1 MFFGR
6 FGDIFPLRERCRV
19 LHTKGRSKEHPG
31 MFFWLPRTFLERFG
45 QELFLV
51 PLIGGRWCIITQMAV
66 YTTYSPCQLGDYMLP
81 IPPIKETRF
90 HSIEFG
96 LINHFP
102 TFSLQSSNLM
112 FFTRFHSSTA
122 LEPLGPLGGLGL
134 ELRKHVAYIARKTSL
149 NKNLPEKKRGRG
161 KQAPG
166 KQVATLISI
175 NLKPPTKPGHS
186 SCL

>member
-81 IPPIKETRF
+81 IPPIKETRN
-90 HSIEFG
+90 SIEFG

-102 TFSLQSSNLM
+102 TFSLQSSNLR

-134 ELRKHVAYIARKTSL
+134 ELRKYVAYIARKTSL
-149 NKNLPEKKRGRG
+149 NKNLPEKKRGGGSKHLENKLR
-161 KQAPG
+161 
-166 KQVATLISI
+166 TLISI
-175 NLKPPTKPGHS
+175 NLKPPIKPGHS